1 MNKKVLEILNRT
13 LKEKF
18 PFIEGIEFSERNR
31 IIVGRMTINLKE
43 LSNMFPNEKVDF
55 DYLINEKYQ
64 ISNPFHAFKGFREN
78 DLTINNMVRT
88 IVKSVV
94 GITMESIVYHID

>member
-18 PFIEGIEFSERNR
+18 PFIEGIEFSERNK
-31 IIVGRMTINLKE
+31 IIVGRITINLKE

-55 DYLINEKYQ
+55 DYLIEVGYEL
-64 ISNPFHAFKGFREN
+64 SNPFHTFNNFREG
-78 DLTINNMVRT
+78 DLTINNMIRT

-94 GITMESIVYHID
+94 GITMDAIVYHID